1 MPRAWAGACL
11 AVMLSA
17 CASTHLSDVWR
28 DRTWTGAP
36 LRHVALFALD
46 RDVTARRIFEDRF
59 AAKLDARGVRPERSY
74 LLLPSDEKPTENQV
88 RDAVERSGADGA
100 LLTNLVG
107 VSHRTSVSPA
117 FVAPCVSYGPF
128 FPDYYGTWG
137 VVYAPGYLDTETVVR
152 LSTRLYA
159 ADGDGR
165 LLWSG
170 DSETVNPGSVRE
182 LAGNVIGRIVEALA
196 KARLLP

>member
-1 MPRAWAGACL
+1 MPRAMWGACL
-11 AVMLSA
+11 ALMMTG
-17 CASTHLSDVWR
+17 CASTQLSDIWR
-28 DRTWTGAP
+28 DRNWTGGP
-36 LRHVALFALD
+36 LRHVAIFALD

-59 AAKLDARGVRPERSY
+59 AAKLEARGVVTERSY
-74 LLLPSDEKPTENQV
+74 LLLPGDEKPNEKQV

-107 VSHRTSVSPA
+107 VSHRASVSPA
-117 FVAPCVSYGPF
+117 YVAPYVSYGPF
-128 FPDYYGTWG
+128 FPDFYGSWG

-170 DSETVNPGSVRE
+170 DSETVNPGSVRD
-182 LAGNVIGRIVEALA
+182 LAADVIGRVVEALA
-196 KARLLP
+196 KDRLLP

>member
-1 MPRAWAGACL
+1 MPRTLVGACL
-11 AVMLSA
+11 AMLLPA
-17 CASTHLSDVWR
+17 CTSTRLADVWR
-28 DRTWTGAP
+28 DRSWTGGP

-59 AAKLDARGVRPERSY
+59 ADRLTVRGVCPERSY
-74 LLLPSDEKPTENQV
+74 LLLPGDEKPTEQQV
-88 RDAVERSGADGA
+88 RAAVERSGADGA

-107 VSHRTSVSPA
+107 VSRRASISSA
-117 FVAPCVSYGPF
+117 YVAPYVRYGPF
-128 FPDYYGTWG
+128 FPDFYGTWG

-170 DSETVNPGSVRE
+170 DSETLNPGSMRD
-182 LAGNVIGRIVEALA
+182 LAGDVIGRVVEALV
-196 KARLLP
+196 KVRLLP